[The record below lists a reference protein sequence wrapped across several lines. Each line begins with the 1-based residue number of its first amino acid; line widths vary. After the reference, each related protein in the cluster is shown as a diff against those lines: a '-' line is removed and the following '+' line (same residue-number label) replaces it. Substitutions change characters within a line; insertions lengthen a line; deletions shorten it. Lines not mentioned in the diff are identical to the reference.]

1 MAQEHEWYFVN
12 VAEAVRDENG
22 FLRPEFCSDPKAMGM
37 HFTYDGTKAWVSY
50 LKTHVP
56 YELLE
61 RLRLV

>member
-1 MAQEHEWYFVN
+1 
-12 VAEAVRDENG
+12 
-22 FLRPEFCSDPKAMGM
+22 M